1 MSRRT
6 VIAAERS
13 RHTAEAARRTRRTVD
28 ATDCSGHAAQAEE
41 MSLHAVNAIR
51 PRGHLLPLDPPA
63 PSRTAD
69 PPHHLSAQILVT
81 THRRPSSGEPLAP
94 SCGATLRCLDALP
107 GTDPLPPARH
117 PPLPPLP
124 RRATLHD
131 HHDLDAPPAADRLA
145 PARHPLSLPPGP
157 QTHLLQPS
165 LALGPDEPPAATH
178 PRSTSPRPVNCSCR
192 STATPA
198 TGQSPLAPLYC
209 LLHRAKDL
217 PLTSDGSG
225 VRVQSRSPPQSPS
238 HWPTCSWGG
247 LDLQLEEVST
257 CRWRPSR
264 IFSGKATLCRERCLQ
279 PYLLVG
285 ICKLSS
291 FCSCSTTAKLRKSRG

>member
-1 MSRRT
+1 
-6 VIAAERS
+6 
-13 RHTAEAARRTRRTVD
+13 
-28 ATDCSGHAAQAEE
+28 
-41 MSLHAVNAIR
+41 
-51 PRGHLLPLDPPA
+51 
-63 PSRTAD
+63 
-69 PPHHLSAQILVT
+69 
-81 THRRPSSGEPLAP
+81 
-94 SCGATLRCLDALP
+94 
-107 GTDPLPPARH
+107 
-117 PPLPPLP
+117 
-124 RRATLHD
+124 
-131 HHDLDAPPAADRLA
+131 HDLDAPPTADRLA

-209 LLHRAKDL
+209 LLHRSKDL

-247 LDLQLEEVST
+247 VSICSWRRSRPAGGDHQGFFLEKPFCAERDASNLIFLWVFAS
-257 CRWRPSR
+257 CRHSVLV
-264 IFSGKATLCRERCLQ
+264 AQ
-279 PYLLVG
+279 PR
-285 ICKLSS
+285 S
-291 FCSCSTTAKLRKSRG
+291 